1 MERAIP
7 VMGLLALLMFSPT
20 VFDSPGVLTDSTL
33 QISLT
38 ASGVT
43 AENPIPSTT
52 VVRAGYEPTRSQS
65 TGGYPLRR
73 RRRIHFWNNWTHYG
87 GRAGPLR
94 WILLT
99 PLFAITIVVVAVL
112 LLSRGRRRR
121 RQAGRNLDGQPS
133 GYTAPTSGAQVLTQ
147 ESTPTTYVPTR
158 VEQATDDRLSRLSAL
173 HASGVL
179 TDEEFETQRRR
190 ILGG

>member
-7 VMGLLALLMFSPT
+7 VMGLLAMLMFSPT

-33 QISLT
+33 RISLT

-43 AENPIPSTT
+43 AENDIPSTT
-52 VVRAGYEPTRSQS
+52 VVRAGYEPTRSRS

-94 WILLT
+94 WILLA

-112 LLSRGRRRR
+112 LLLRGRRRR
-121 RQAGRNLDGQPS
+121 RQSCRRC
-133 GYTAPTSGAQVLTQ
+133 
-147 ESTPTTYVPTR
+147 TR
-158 VEQATDDRLSRLSAL
+158 Q
-173 HASGVL
+173 GC
-179 TDEEFETQRRR
+179 
-190 ILGG
+190 

>member
-7 VMGLLALLMFSPT
+7 VMGLLAMLMFSPT

-43 AENPIPSTT
+43 AENHIPSTT

-73 RRRIHFWNNWTHYG
+73 RRRIWNNWTHYG
-87 GRAGPLR
+87 GRAGPLS
-94 WILLT
+94 WILLA
-99 PLFAITIVVVAVL
+99 PLFAITIIVVGVL
-112 LLSRGRRRR
+112 LLLRGRRRR
-121 RQAGRNLDGQPS
+121 RRAGQNLDGQPS
-133 GYTAPTSGAQVLTQ
+133 GYTAPTFGAQVLTQ
-147 ESTPTTYVPTR
+147 ESTATTYVPTQ
-158 VEQATDDRLSRLSAL
+158 VEQTADDRLSRLSAL

-190 ILGG
+190 ILGE